1 MVMAVMGESPKL
13 FGIFL
18 DGRSMKKLCVFMVRF
33 VLFCSLSLPSLDSFG
48 SWKCFFLQKVLN
60 NSFYTFCWWM

>member
-48 SWKCFFLQKVLN
+48 IWK
-60 NSFYTFCWWM
+60 